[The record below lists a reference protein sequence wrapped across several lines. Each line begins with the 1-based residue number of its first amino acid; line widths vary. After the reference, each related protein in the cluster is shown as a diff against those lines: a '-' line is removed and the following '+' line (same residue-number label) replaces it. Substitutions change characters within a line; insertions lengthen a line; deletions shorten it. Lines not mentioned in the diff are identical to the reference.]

1 MRRPQTALG
10 VRQAHEIA
18 IQFGVAPI
26 DVIVTN
32 TAGERA
38 ERHVWRLCRDAAEPG
53 KAVVRKHRI
62 LAAASAAG

>member
-1 MRRPQTALG
+1 MRE
-10 VRQAHEIA
+10 AHEFA
-18 IQFGVAPI
+18 IQISGPAVNVVMA
-26 DVIVTN
+26 N